1 MKVCVHLAD
10 GFEEVEAI
18 SVIDIL
24 RRAEIQVET
33 VSIMG
38 KKEVVGAHHI
48 AVLAD
53 SLFET
58 VDYKDVDMIIL
69 PGGGPGTKKLGE
81 HLGLQEQILKHAQ
94 AGKWIAAICAAPT
107 VLGKLGLLAGKKATC
122 YPGCE
127 SELRGAEVTKGSVV
141 LDGKIITSRGIGTT
155 FEFALKI
162 VEIFQG
168 IEKVAILKEQMVIA

>member
-1 MKVCVHLAD
+1 
-10 GFEEVEAI
+10 
-18 SVIDIL
+18 
-24 RRAEIQVET
+24 
-33 VSIMG
+33 
-38 KKEVVGAHHI
+38 
-48 AVLAD
+48 VLAD

-58 VDYKDVDMIIL
+58 VDYRDVDMIIL
-69 PGGGPGTKKLGE
+69 PGGGLGTKNLGE
-81 HLGLQEQILKHAQ
+81 HLALHEQILKHAQ

-107 VLGKLGLLAGKKATC
+107 VFGKLGLLEGKKATC

-127 SELRGAEVTKGSVV
+127 SELRGAEVTKDSVV